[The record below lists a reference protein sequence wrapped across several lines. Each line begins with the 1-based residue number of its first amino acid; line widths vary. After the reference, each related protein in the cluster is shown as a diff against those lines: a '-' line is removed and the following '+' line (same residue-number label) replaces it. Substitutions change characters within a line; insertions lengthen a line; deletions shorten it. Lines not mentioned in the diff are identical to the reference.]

1 MELFTPDFGL
11 VFWMFVGFA
20 ILFLILWK
28 FAWPVIIKSVDNRA
42 ALIDKGV
49 EYAQTAKL
57 QLDNAQQESDKIVG
71 EARTKQADILREADR
86 LKTQIVEE
94 ARNEAKTAAQKE
106 MEAARQSIAQQQK
119 QAEIQLRQQLGQLV
133 LDVAGRV
140 VRTNIDNSE
149 AQSKLVN
156 TYLDEIENGGKG
168 NTPDT
173 KKK

>member
-49 EYAQTAKL
+49 EYAQNAKL
-57 QLDNAQQESDKIVG
+57 QLDNAQQEHDKIVG

-140 VRTNIDNSE
+140 VRTNVDNSE

-156 TYLDEIENGGKG
+156 TYLDEIENGGKASE
-168 NTPDT
+168 
-173 KKK
+173 KK

>member
-49 EYAQTAKL
+49 EYAQNAKL
-57 QLDNAQQESDKIVG
+57 QLDNAQQEHDKIVG

-140 VRTNIDNSE
+140 VRTNVDNSE

>member
-49 EYAQTAKL
+49 EYAQNAKL
-57 QLDNAQQESDKIVG
+57 QLDNAQQKHDKIVG

-168 NTPDT
+168 NPPDT
-173 KKK
+173 EKK

>member
-49 EYAQTAKL
+49 EYAQNAKL
-57 QLDNAQQESDKIVG
+57 QLDNAQQEHDKIVG

-86 LKTQIVEE
+86 MKTQIVEE

-140 VRTNIDNSE
+140 VRTNVDNSE

-173 KKK
+173 EKK

>member
-49 EYAQTAKL
+49 EYAQNAKL

-156 TYLDEIENGGKG
+156 TYLDEIENGSKG

-173 KKK
+173 EKK

>member
-49 EYAQTAKL
+49 EYAQNAKL
-57 QLDNAQQESDKIVG
+57 QLDNAQQEHDKIVG